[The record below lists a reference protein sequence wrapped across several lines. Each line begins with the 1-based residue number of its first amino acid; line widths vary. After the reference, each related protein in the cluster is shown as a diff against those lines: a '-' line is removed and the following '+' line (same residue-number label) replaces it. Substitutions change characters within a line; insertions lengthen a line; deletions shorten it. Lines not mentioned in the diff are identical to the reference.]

1 MENLVADKCFP
12 SPNQLLHVVGMCLYT
27 YCISLVWC
35 TILFQRTSIKN
46 LVIGAF
52 PLKIYFIIIITITNY
67 ANVLLELATHL
78 FCKLGIDFMAL
89 DTNLLKSPL
98 KLKSLDLPPDPGI
111 SCEAIDSVCIPLLEY
126 YFVHTFTCISSKS
139 HHWDLNLFLFGRVH
153 FGFLYG
159 RFHIFIDFQ
168 NVQLLVPIHQFST
181 IWYV

>member
-1 MENLVADKCFP
+1 MMHYFVSEDLRKKLSDW
-12 SPNQLLHVVGMCLYT
+12 S
-27 YCISLVWC
+27 ISS
-35 TILFQRTSIKN
+35 Q
-46 LVIGAF
+46 
-52 PLKIYFIIIITITNY
+52 IYFIIIISITNY

-139 HHWDLNLFLFGRVH
+139 HH
-153 FGFLYG
+153 
-159 RFHIFIDFQ
+159 
-168 NVQLLVPIHQFST
+168 
-181 IWYV
+181 